1 MTTHSQ
7 ARHRAATRPATPLAE
22 VAPATRRGLA
32 LAASSGLALTMV
44 ASSAATASVAE
55 PAQASA
61 GSLDPSGLN
70 YLALDAHAAVTTN
83 AAIVVGTDV
92 QADTFNRASEA
103 AEAVATEA
111 PKPVVEAPSPE
122 ADQAPAAQ
130 PERGAAREASPA
142 QQSTAQA
149 APAVQARPAAPA
161 ASASGSSIV
170 SIAMQYVGTPYVY
183 GGSSPSGFDCS
194 GLVQYV
200 YARAGISLPRTSGA
214 QAAAGTAVSMAE
226 ARPGDI
232 VYYGYHVGIY
242 AGNGMMID
250 AGNESTG
257 VVYREIWGSPT
268 SFIRIG

>member
-7 ARHRAATRPATPLAE
+7 ARHRAAKRPTTPLTE
-22 VAPATRRGLA
+22 VAPATRRGIA

-44 ASSAATASVAE
+44 ASGAATASVAE
-55 PAQASA
+55 PAEASA
-61 GSLDPSGLN
+61 GSLEASGLN
-70 YLALDAHAAVTTN
+70 QLALDAHTAVTTN

-92 QADTFNRASEA
+92 QADTFNHESEA
-103 AEAVATEA
+103 AEATAAEA
-111 PKPVVEAPSPE
+111 PKPVVETPAPQAEQAQE
-122 ADQAPAAQ
+122 ARAEQGDASTQQAA
-130 PERGAAREASPA
+130 
-142 QQSTAQA
+142 AQA
-149 APAVQARPAAPA
+149 APAAQAQPAAAP

-194 GLVQYV
+194 GFVQYV
-200 YARAGISLPRTSGA
+200 YAQAGISLPRTSGA
-214 QAAAGTAVSMAE
+214 QAAAGTAVSMSE
-226 ARPGDI
+226 AQPGDI

-257 VVYREIWGSPT
+257 VVYREIWGTPI

>member
-7 ARHRAATRPATPLAE
+7 ARHRAAKRPTTPLTE
-22 VAPATRRGLA
+22 VAPATRRGIA

-44 ASSAATASVAE
+44 ASGAATASVAE
-55 PAQASA
+55 PARASA
-61 GSLDPSGLN
+61 GSLDASGLN
-70 YLALDAHAAVTTN
+70 YLALDARTAVTTN

-92 QADTFNRASEA
+92 QADAFDHASEA
-103 AEAVATEA
+103 AEAAAAEA
-111 PKPVVEAPSPE
+111 PKPVVETPAPQAE
-122 ADQAPAAQ
+122 QAPATQDDSADQ
-130 PERGAAREASPA
+130 PE
-142 QQSTAQA
+142 AQA
-149 APAVQARPAAPA
+149 APAAQAQPAAQAAPA
-161 ASASGSSIV
+161 AAPAAPASGSSIV

-194 GLVQYV
+194 GFVQYV
-200 YARAGISLPRTSGA
+200 YAQAGISLPRTSGA
-214 QAAAGTAVSMAE
+214 QAAAGTAVSMSE
-226 ARPGDI
+226 AQPGDI

>member
-7 ARHRAATRPATPLAE
+7 ARHRAAKRPTTPLTE
-22 VAPATRRGLA
+22 VAPATRRGIA

-44 ASSAATASVAE
+44 ASGAATASVAE
-55 PAQASA
+55 PAEASA
-61 GSLDPSGLN
+61 GSLEASGLN
-70 YLALDAHAAVTTN
+70 QLALDAHTAVTTN

-92 QADTFNRASEA
+92 QADTFNHESEA
-103 AEAVATEA
+103 AEATAAEA
-111 PKPVVEAPSPE
+111 PKPVVETPAPQAEQAQE
-122 ADQAPAAQ
+122 ARAEQGDASTQQAA
-130 PERGAAREASPA
+130 
-142 QQSTAQA
+142 AQA
-149 APAVQARPAAPA
+149 APAAQAQPAAAP

-194 GLVQYV
+194 GFVQYV
-200 YARAGISLPRTSGA
+200 YAQAGISLPRTSGA
-214 QAAAGTAVSMAE
+214 QAAAGTAVSMSE
-226 ARPGDI
+226 AQPGDI

-257 VVYREIWGSPT
+257 VVYRDIYETP
-268 SFIRIG
+268 IGYVRVG

>member
-7 ARHRAATRPATPLAE
+7 ARHRAAKRPTTPLTE
-22 VAPATRRGLA
+22 VAPATRRGIA

-44 ASSAATASVAE
+44 ASGAATASVAE
-55 PAQASA
+55 PAEASA
-61 GSLDPSGLN
+61 GSLEASGLN
-70 YLALDAHAAVTTN
+70 QLALDAHTAVTTN

-92 QADTFNRASEA
+92 QADTFNHESEA
-103 AEAVATEA
+103 AEATAAEA
-111 PKPVVEAPSPE
+111 PKPVVETPAPQAEQAQE
-122 ADQAPAAQ
+122 ARAEQGDASTQQAA
-130 PERGAAREASPA
+130 
-142 QQSTAQA
+142 AQA
-149 APAVQARPAAPA
+149 APAAQAQPAAAP

-194 GLVQYV
+194 GFVQYV
-200 YARAGISLPRTSGA
+200 YAQAGISLPRTSGA
-214 QAAAGTAVSMAE
+214 QAAAGPAVSMSE
-226 ARPGDI
+226 AQPGDI

-257 VVYREIWGSPT
+257 VVYREIWGTPT

>member
-7 ARHRAATRPATPLAE
+7 ARHRAAKRPTTPLTE
-22 VAPATRRGLA
+22 VAPATRRGIA

-44 ASSAATASVAE
+44 ASGAATASVAE
-55 PAQASA
+55 PAEASA
-61 GSLDPSGLN
+61 GSLEASGLN
-70 YLALDAHAAVTTN
+70 QLALDAHTAVTTN

-92 QADTFNRASEA
+92 QADTFNHESEA
-103 AEAVATEA
+103 AEATAAEA
-111 PKPVVEAPSPE
+111 PKPVVETPAPQAEQAQE
-122 ADQAPAAQ
+122 ARAEQGDASTQQAA
-130 PERGAAREASPA
+130 
-142 QQSTAQA
+142 AQA
-149 APAVQARPAAPA
+149 APAAQAQPAAAP

-194 GLVQYV
+194 GFVQYV
-200 YARAGISLPRTSGA
+200 YAQAGISLPRTSGA
-214 QAAAGTAVSMAE
+214 QAAAGTAVSMSE
-226 ARPGDI
+226 AQPGDI

-257 VVYREIWGSPT
+257 VVYREIWGTPT
-268 SFIRIG
+268 SFIRTG

>member
-44 ASSAATASVAE
+44 ASGAATASVAA

-61 GSLDPSGLN
+61 GSLDASGLN
-70 YLALDAHAAVTTN
+70 HLALDAHAAVTTN

-92 QADTFNRASEA
+92 QADAFNHGSEA
-103 AEAVATEA
+103 AEAAAEA
-111 PKPVVEAPSPE
+111 PKPVVEAPAPE
-122 ADQAPAAQ
+122 AAQ
-130 PERGAAREASPA
+130 PERGAAQDSSSA
-142 QQSTAQA
+142 QRSAAQA
-149 APAVQARPAAPA
+149 APAVQARPAAAPA
-161 ASASGSSIV
+161 ASGSSIV
-170 SIAMQYVGTPYVY
+170 SIAMQYVGTPYVF
-183 GGSSPSGFDCS
+183 GGSSPQGFDCS
-194 GLVQYV
+194 GFVQYV